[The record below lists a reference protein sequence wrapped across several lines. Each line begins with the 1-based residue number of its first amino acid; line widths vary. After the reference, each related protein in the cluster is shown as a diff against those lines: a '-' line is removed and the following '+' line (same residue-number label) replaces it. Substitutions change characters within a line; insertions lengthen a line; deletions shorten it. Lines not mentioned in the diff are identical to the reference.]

1 MGTAF
6 LHGNGGGGNERA
18 VWIQAYPTE
27 AALLADV
34 PRSQTIGVVTGTAIT
49 RCCIQPTV
57 PGSTEGWIWIKDNSP
72 TWVSNHLQVINGT
85 GNPPTYVPV
94 FPSGCMQYINGAW
107 KNKIAYFYKGGKWV
121 QFSSEIK
128 YLYRNGETSIT
139 WTGTGT
145 DTDTEL
151 LMEITHTIYN
161 GGYGDYGRKYSSK
174 PINMPTGFTKLSIK
188 YYCTGTK
195 QTEGTP
201 THAFVLRTDLASG
214 TWMSETNVVASVS
227 IPYTTAETVAT
238 MDVSGSLYGKDLYCG
253 TYYNSHKNVTNPKQY
268 HIKEIWFE

>member
-1 MGTAF
+1 MAKGFKHGAGGVSALNFKIVGGAIQPENPKENTIWVNTETEISGWVFSAEEPGEPAEGMVWIELGTASPAPF
-6 LHGNGGGGNERA
+6 K
-18 VWIQAYPTE
+18 
-27 AALLADV
+27 ALK
-34 PRSQTIGVVTGTAIT
+34 
-49 RCCIQPTV
+49 
-57 PGSTEGWIWIKDNSP
+57 KDS
-72 TWVSNHLQVINGT
+72 V
-85 GNPPTYVPV
+85 YVHPI
-94 FPSGCMQYINGAW
+94 SCRQYQGGAW
-107 KNKIAYFYKGGKWV
+107 TNVDAYLYTGSEWV

-174 PINMPTGFTKLSIK
+174 PINIPTGFTKLSIK